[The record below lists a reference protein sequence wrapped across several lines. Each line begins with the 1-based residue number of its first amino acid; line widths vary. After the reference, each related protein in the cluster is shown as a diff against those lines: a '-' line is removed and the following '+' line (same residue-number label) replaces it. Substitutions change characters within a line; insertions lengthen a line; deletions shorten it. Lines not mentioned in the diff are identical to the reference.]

1 MSVKV
6 LKDEDLE
13 KHFRVVIAAKD
24 LEKSIANEIQEI
36 APTIKMQ
43 GFRPGKVP
51 VSFVKKKYGASIRS
65 DVINK
70 EVSTAISK
78 IIKDKKLKTIST
90 PNIDDVK
97 AEDGKDVEFTVKMEL
112 FPKITDLDFKKIKI
126 EKPVVKVSDAD
137 VEDHLKKLAEANVVF
152 TKESKTKAVKG
163 DQVTIDF
170 VGYLKGKKFDGGA
183 MEGHKLVLGSGAFIP
198 GFEDQLIGVKAGDD
212 VTVKVTFPTEYHS
225 KDLAGQEAEF
235 KVKVHFVHK
244 SEESKL
250 DDEFAQKMGLKD
262 LKELKARSKELLS
275 SAFDSE
281 ILTILKMR
289 LFDHF
294 EKELDFEVP
303 ASMLERE
310 YKMITAQAGQAEVAA
325 ADSEDGSDA
334 KVDAKKKKEDQKQ
347 EESYRRIAL
356 RRVRIGLMLADYAEK
371 NNIALTQEDLRNAIL
386 AQARMFRGSEQMIID
401 FYTKNQQALESLK
414 GPIIE
419 DKAVKAILSKDVIPK
434 EKEYSV
440 KEIETFL
447 KEENDRE
454 V

>member
-6 LKDEDLE
+6 LKDEELE
-13 KHFRVVIAAKD
+13 KHFRVVIPAKD
-24 LEKSIANEIQEI
+24 LEKSISDEIQQI
-36 APTIKMQ
+36 APTVKIQ

-51 VSFVKKKYGASIRS
+51 VSFIKKKYGASIRS
-65 DVINK
+65 DIINK
-70 EVSTAISK
+70 EVRTNIEK
-78 IIKDKKLKTIST
+78 IIKDKKLKTISS
-90 PNIDDVK
+90 PNIEDVK
-97 AEDGKDVEFTVKMEL
+97 AEEGKDFEFTVKMEL
-112 FPKITDLDFKKIKI
+112 FPKIKEPDFKKIKI

-137 VEDHLKKLAEANVVF
+137 VTDHLNKLTKANVSY

-183 MEGHKLVLGSGAFIP
+183 MDGHKLVLGSGAFIP
-198 GFEDQLIGVKAGDD
+198 GFEDQLIGAKAGDD
-212 VTVKVTFPTEYHS
+212 LTVKVTFPKEYHS

-235 KVKVHFVHK
+235 KVKLHAVHK

-262 LKELKARSKELLS
+262 LKELKVRSKELLGT
-275 SAFDSE
+275 AFDGE

-303 ASMLERE
+303 PSMLERE
-310 YKMITAQAGQAEVAA
+310 YKMITTQAGQAEAA
-325 ADSEDGSDA
+325 TEEA
-334 KVDAKKKKEDQKQ
+334 DAKKKKEDKKQ

-356 RRVRIGLMLADYAEK
+356 RRVRIGLMLADYAERNK
-371 NNIALTQEDLRNAIL
+371 ITLTQDDLRDAIL
-386 AQARMFRGSEQMIID
+386 AQARMFRGNEQMIID
-401 FYTKNQQALESLK
+401 YYTKNQQALETLK

-419 DKAVKAILSKDVIPK
+419 DKAVKAILSKDVTPK

-440 KEIETFL
+440 KEMEKFL